1 MTALEELEI
10 REFIDQNNDTF
21 LPLFYD
27 AHRYLVLKGGGGSGK
42 SIFAGR
48 KILERVTGELE
59 HRILVCRKVAK
70 TLKESCYAQLKR
82 QIAEYYQYGDFRF
95 NESNMTIDCIPTG
108 SRILF
113 AGLDDVEK
121 LKSIYRVTSIWIEE
135 ASELLESDF
144 NQLDIRLRGETASYK
159 QIILSFNPISTTHWL
174 KKRFFDT
181 KDERA
186 RINESTYR
194 DNKFL
199 DEEQIRTLESFR
211 ERDPYYYQVYCL
223 GQWGVYGKTV
233 FDAAKV
239 AKRLLEVGEPLF
251 YGYFAGRK
259 MIQDAPDGY
268 IAVYK
273 EPEEGVPYVLGGD
286 TAGEGSDWY
295 AAHVIDNRNGE
306 QVAVLHRQDMDED
319 YYTDQIEALGK
330 WYNGA
335 LIAVE
340 ANLTTYPIRELSRR
354 GYPRQFVR
362 QTEDNYTG
370 KLKQSFGVRTDK
382 ATRPVMIAELV
393 AFVREHVDKIND
405 RATLEEML
413 TFVRNEKGRP
423 EAEEGAHDDL
433 VMSLCITHYAREQ
446 QRTAADNTATHVEW
460 TDDYWEDYYNADD
473 EGRIR
478 LIEKRGN
485 PF

>member
-1 MTALEELEI
+1 MTALDELEI
-10 REFIDQNNDTF
+10 REFIDENNESF
-21 LPLFYD
+21 LPLFWD

-48 KILERVTGELE
+48 KVLERIVGERD

-82 QIAEYYQYGDFRF
+82 QIAEHYGAYSFKF
-95 NESNMTIDCIPTG
+95 NETNMAIECENTG

-121 LKSIYRVTSIWIEE
+121 LKSIYRVTSVWIEE

-159 QIILSFNPISTTHWL
+159 QIILTFNPISATHWL
-174 KKRFFDT
+174 KKRFFDRR
-181 KDERA
+181 DDRA
-186 RINESTYR
+186 RIHESTYR

-199 DEEQIRTLESFR
+199 DEEQKRTLESFR
-211 ERDPYYYQVYCL
+211 DTDPYYYSVYCL
-223 GQWGVYGKTV
+223 GEWGVYGKTV

-239 AKRLLEVGEPLF
+239 AHRLSEVGEPIF
-251 YGYFAGRK
+251 YGYFTGRR
-259 MIQDAPDGY
+259 MVRDAADGY
-268 IAVYK
+268 IAVYR
-273 EPEEGVPYVLGGD
+273 EPEEGVPYVIGAD

-295 AAHVIDNRNGE
+295 AAHVIDNRTGE
-306 QVAVLHRQDMDED
+306 QVAVLHRENMDED
-319 YYTDQIEALGK
+319 YFTDQIEALGR
-330 WYNGA
+330 WYNTA
-335 LIAVE
+335 LIAIE
-340 ANLTTYPIRELSRR
+340 GNLTTYPIKELARR
-354 GYPRQFVR
+354 GYPKQFVR
-362 QTEDNYTG
+362 QAEDTYTG
-370 KLKQSFGVRTDK
+370 RLKQSFGVRTDR

-393 AFVREHVDKIND
+393 AFVREHAEKIND
-405 RATLEEML
+405 RATLTEML

-433 VMSLCITHYAREQ
+433 VIALAITHYAREQ
-446 QRTAADNTATHVEW
+446 QRTTADMAAVHAKW

-473 EGRIR
+473 EGRLR